1 MMTVKAILEEKGH
14 DVFTMGPNEKLSSA
28 IRVLT
33 EHRIGALVITNGDRQ
48 IVGILSERDIV
59 RCLAKEGAEA
69 LDHTVRSVMTPKVKI
84 CNENHTVSEVMEI
97 MTRGRFRHLPVEKD
111 GQLNGIISIGDVVK
125 RRIEEA
131 VRESEE
137 MKAYIATA

>member
-1 MMTVKAILEEKGH
+1 MTVKAILEQKGH
-14 DVFTMGPNEKLSSA
+14 DVFTMGPNEKLSNA
-28 IRVLT
+28 IRVLA
-33 EHRIGALVITNGDRQ
+33 EHRVGALVITNGDRQ

-59 RCLAKEGAEA
+59 RVIAKEGAEA

-125 RRIEEA
+125 RRIEDAE
-131 VRESEE
+131 RESEE
-137 MKAYIATA
+137 IKAYIATA